1 MFTFAPELTALKRR
15 CRVCK
20 EVKFL
25 EDFGTNSRMSEG
37 RDTRCKICSTRYWK
51 KYRNKQKAKKRYH
64 ESKYVTSSEVK
75 TKKCYECG
83 EVKSLNQY
91 HINKVCADGLNK
103 RCKSCRKEKAKIH
116 YKSRKAKMTYFEVP
130 YKEELSQLEQLKEMR
145 EHLDFAIKVLEE
157 K

>member
-1 MFTFAPELTALKRR
+1 MFTFNEQVILNAKQRR

-25 EDFGTNSRMSEG
+25 EDFGTNSRMPEG
-37 RDTRCKICSTRYWK
+37 RDTRCKICSTKYWK

-64 ESKYVTSSEVK
+64 ESKNEVK

-91 HINKVCADGLNK
+91 HVNKVCADGLNK
-103 RCKSCRKEKAKIH
+103 RCKSCRKEEAKVHYRNRKAKII
-116 YKSRKAKMTYFEVP
+116 YSQVP
-130 YKEELSQLEQLKEMR
+130 HKEELSQLEQLKKMR